1 MLTTAIDLFAP
12 SFPPVTKTVIDL
24 SGHNPAQV
32 GDKLEYTVDEANTG
46 GDPAVGTQIQDQVP
60 PNTTYVP
67 NSLAVVI
74 GAGAGAKTD
83 QSGDDTAEFN
93 SATSTAVFRVGT
105 GATATQGGTLNPG
118 DETAV
123 RFDVTVNPA
132 AGGQD
137 HRRCGPRRNRA
148 DMTNTA
154 TVTSATTDPDPDNNR
169 ASATTVLGAEADLAI
184 TKTVTPEPPVPGDP
198 LRFTMTVRDNGLS
211 TALDTVVTDPV
222 NPAVLSPIATTSAGT
237 CTLRSGVVTCD
248 LGALEPG
255 TTPVTITVS
264 GTLDASFTGALSNTA
279 TVTSA
284 TPDPD
289 LANDAATLTA
299 PVATAADVTLTKSA
313 SPAAA
318 APGASV
324 TFTLKVTNRG
334 PSDAHD
340 VVITDVLVPQLVFS
354 SASPGCTFASAT
366 ATIECEQDTVTAGEA
381 VTFTVTATVKTGTQA
396 GPLVNQAVTAAD
408 GYDPDLAN
416 NGSSTTIAVVE
427 SADLVAAKTVDKSAA
442 SVGDILTYTVTVSD
456 KGPSA
461 ATGVQATDLLPAS
474 LLPVAATPS
483 TGTYDAA
490 GGTWTIGSLPSG
502 GDAVMTVRAK
512 AVATAAGTTVVNE
525 VSGARG
531 DQPDPDPANNTAE
544 AKTVVSESADLALVK
559 SAAPSPVDAGRPL
572 TYTLVVTNARPSTA
586 EKVSLRDPLPV
597 GVTPKSAT
605 TSLGTCT
612 TGTTVNCA
620 LGSLASGA
628 KATVK
633 VVVAVN
639 PSLAAAGLTN
649 TATVTSATGDPNP
662 LNNTASVTTSVEDS
676 ADLSLVK
683 HGPSTALAGNKVS
696 YTLRVSNAGPSAAQG
711 VVVRDPLPAGAT
723 LVSASP
729 SKGSC
734 RGSPVVMCDL
744 GDLGEGASATIVLV
758 VGLQPGTAG
767 KTLTNNATV
776 SATTPDA
783 NPGNNTGSTNS
794 AVAPKV
800 APETTVTGPS
810 MVVAGQ
816 PITWDGDDL

>member
-1 MLTTAIDLFAP
+1 M
-12 SFPPVTKTVIDL
+12 
-24 SGHNPAQV
+24 
-32 GDKLEYTVDEANTG
+32 
-46 GDPAVGTQIQDQVP
+46 
-60 PNTTYVP
+60 
-67 NSLAVVI
+67 
-74 GAGAGAKTD
+74 
-83 QSGDDTAEFN
+83 
-93 SATSTAVFRVGT
+93 
-105 GATATQGGTLNPG
+105 
-118 DETAV
+118 
-123 RFDVTVNPA
+123 
-132 AGGQD
+132 
-137 HRRCGPRRNRA
+137 
-148 DMTNTA
+148 
-154 TVTSATTDPDPDNNR
+154 
-169 ASATTVLGAEADLAI
+169 
-184 TKTVTPEPPVPGDP
+184 PGDP
-198 LRFTMTVRDNGLS
+198 LRFTLTVRDNGPS

-318 APGASV
+318 APGAPV

-366 ATIECEQDTVTAGEA
+366 ATIECEQDTVTAGET

-474 LLPVAATPS
+474 LLLVGATPS

-490 GGTWTIGSLPSG
+490 GGTWTIGTLPSG

-572 TYTLVVTNARPSTA
+572 TYTLVVTNAGPSTA

-605 TSLGTCT
+605 NSHH
-612 TGTTVNCA
+612 
-620 LGSLASGA
+620 LADA
-628 KATVK
+628 
-633 VVVAVN
+633 
-639 PSLAAAGLTN
+639 PS
-649 TATVTSATGDPNP
+649 
-662 LNNTASVTTSVEDS
+662 EQR
-676 ADLSLVK
+676 
-683 HGPSTALAGNKVS
+683 STAPLA
-696 YTLRVSNAGPSAAQG
+696 LW
-711 VVVRDPLPAGAT
+711 PAE
-723 LVSASP
+723 LWS
-729 SKGSC
+729 
-734 RGSPVVMCDL
+734 
-744 GDLGEGASATIVLV
+744 
-758 VGLQPGTAG
+758 Q
-767 KTLTNNATV
+767 
-776 SATTPDA
+776 
-783 NPGNNTGSTNS
+783 
-794 AVAPKV
+794 
-800 APETTVTGPS
+800 
-810 MVVAGQ
+810 
-816 PITWDGDDL
+816 